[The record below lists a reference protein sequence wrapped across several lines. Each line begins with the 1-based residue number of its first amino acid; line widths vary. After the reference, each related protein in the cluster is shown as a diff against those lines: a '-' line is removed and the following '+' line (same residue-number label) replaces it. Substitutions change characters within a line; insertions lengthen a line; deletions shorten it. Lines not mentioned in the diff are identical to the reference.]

1 MINQALH
8 NQLITYANHLGCGC
22 YSEDVVQEAYLKILE
37 LGKEVNKS
45 YIYLTVR
52 SIAFDLH
59 RANKNVT
66 KLNIDDCINTLID
79 EVEPRP
85 INVKDYASKLTKFE
99 NMLVD
104 VVATKKISQR
114 KLAEESTISIVTI
127 NRSIK
132 RIRTKIINE
141 WQKNEVEAWEIPSK
155 R

>member
-1 MINQALH
+1 MICPTLH
-8 NQLITYANHLGCGC
+8 NQLITYATHLGCGC
-22 YSEDVVQEAYLKILE
+22 YAEDVVQEAYLKILTN
-37 LGKEVNKS
+37 GKEVNKS

-52 SIAFDLH
+52 SIAYDLH

-66 KLNIDDCINTLID
+66 KLNLDDFTNILVD
-79 EVEPRP
+79 EKEQLP
-85 INVKDYASKLTKFE
+85 INVKDYSSKLTKFE

-141 WQKNEVEAWEIPSK
+141 WQRNEVEAWEIPSK